1 MNIKSTIYSVSAS
14 AILAAGLTA
23 WSPATAKAQEVTLK
37 LHNFLSPKAIG
48 NRLFMKPWAKKLE
61 KESNGRIKVQVF
73 PSMQLGGKPKDLIP
87 QARDG
92 VVDLAW
98 SLPGYTSG
106 QFPLTAVFELPFV
119 GGTSSAVSPAV
130 MEYYGMYLKEEYS
143 AVKVIVLHSTD
154 VGLVHAKKPINKLED
169 LKGIKFRA
177 ASRWVGESIKALGGI
192 PVGMPLPRLAEA
204 LSRNQ
209 VNGMF
214 ITWSI
219 TRPYKLSKLTNHHTE
234 LALYNSPFAM
244 VMNKKK
250 YDSLP
255 GDLKKIIDNNSGM
268 ELSKKLGG
276 MWDAD
281 AVRGRK
287 VAVKLGNKITQLSAA
302 EQARWV
308 KASKPAIDAWIKV
321 ANSKGK
327 DGSKA
332 YADAKMLVKKYGK

>member
-1 MNIKSTIYSVSAS
+1 MSIKKILLGAS
-14 AILAAGLTA
+14 LPSIIVAGLMA
-23 WSPATAKAQEVTLK
+23 WTPNVANAQEVTLK

-61 KESNGRIKVQVF
+61 AESKGRIKVQVF

-119 GGTSSAVSPAV
+119 GGTASAVSPAV
-130 MEYYGMYLKEEYS
+130 MEYYGKYLKEEYKD
-143 AVKVIVLHSTD
+143 VQVIVLHSTD
-154 VGLVHAKKPINKLED
+154 VGIVHAQKPINRLED

-204 LSRNQ
+204 LTRNQ

-234 LALYNSPFAM
+234 MHLYNSPFAM

-250 YDSLP
+250 YHSLP
-255 GDLKKIIDNNSGM
+255 ADLRKIIDANSGL
-268 ELSKKLGG
+268 ELSKSLGK
-276 MWDAD
+276 MWDDD
-281 AVRGRK
+281 AVRGRN
-287 VAVKLGNKITQLSAA
+287 VAVKLGNKITSLSPA
-302 EQARWV
+302 EEARWV
-308 KASKPAIDAWIKV
+308 KASQPAIDAWIKV

-327 DGSKA
+327 NGA
-332 YADAKMLVKKYGK
+332 QAFADAKMLVKKYSK